1 MEYEQLIKATELLTG
16 LKITFIILGAIAFI
30 ISVYLFIRYKVPNL
44 ILEITGKTRQKQI
57 EIMETER
64 TYNKVPN
71 SSFNFDEY
79 SDRYEESLD
88 YKKQKNGTV
97 SKDEGK
103 KRSRRQTILSNKKR
117 KTVAINRESAPS
129 INKSSHHTVAI
140 KRNDDF
146 ESVKLEVL
154 DELLIINSKE
164 IIE

>member
-30 ISVYLFIRYKVPNL
+30 ISVYLFIKYKVPNL

-129 INKSSHHTVAI
+129 ISKSSHHTVAI

-154 DELLIINSKE
+154 DELLILNSKE

>member
-30 ISVYLFIRYKVPNL
+30 ISVYLFIKYKVPNL

-117 KTVAINRESAPS
+117 KTVVINRESAPS

-154 DELLIINSKE
+154 DELLILNSKE